1 MVHDPFAFAR
11 SIAARPAG
19 AIRPS
24 AINRSTR
31 ALLVAAHTLLGLRGA
46 KYSLPRS
53 SSNRPPVL
61 STHPKQRASSTAA
74 S

>member
-11 SIAARPAG
+11 SIAAKPAG

-31 ALLVAAHTLLGLRGA
+31 ALLVAAQTLRAFRGA
-46 KYSLPRS
+46 K
-53 SSNRPPVL
+53 
-61 STHPKQRASSTAA
+61 
-74 S
+74 